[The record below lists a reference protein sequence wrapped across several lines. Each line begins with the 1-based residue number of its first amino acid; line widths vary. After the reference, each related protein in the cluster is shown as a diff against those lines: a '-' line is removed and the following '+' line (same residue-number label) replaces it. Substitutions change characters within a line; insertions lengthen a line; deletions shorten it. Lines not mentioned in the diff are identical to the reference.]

1 MTIGMSNSLT
11 SKLSDLSVTA
21 NPVSANPEVFNGVSE
36 SQDNQIRAEKT
47 NPWKSRPIQPSEN
60 KLLEADVWPEPSA
73 PLERR
78 SFNQKIEEK
87 PKNKKLKWREIE
99 IEPPV
104 HSSAV
109 RGRGRFSGMGSGSAP
124 VYQGPSNSGQMRNR
138 RGSGYG
144 RGRISDS
151 GRGMRPMNGYYQR
164 LPDRAPF
171 PRNQPDEKSHR
182 PVLSGDSNSQEPIVS
197 TAPAPATYDTEN
209 PSPKSARQSDETH
222 ERQNVSHSGYPA
234 QQEHA
239 SSSVSTTRGTNTG
252 EQTDKVTSELKSSPQ
267 GVTNRRYMGNTTD
280 STGRPT
286 RYTESSFNRPRRPPV
301 RGHGYGYT
309 NSPKGAA
316 IAAPTLPI
324 PAVAP
329 VTYLLPGLMPGCM
342 GGALLN
348 PGVAIS
354 PNTVTERRS
363 TLEGNPVQAILLPA
377 QAVPVVAGD
386 QTQISAAPIVPLQA
400 STVTAGGATSNSASE
415 IPESPAI
422 TSQVAEVVS
431 LEQMLEYIMEVG
443 WNKTKIPEWLKDN
456 PTISAAAASNADTQN
471 KVEESETSEAHS
483 QSSDSAKASETERS
497 VKRDDVV
504 IVDNTVFFVPRNS
517 HHTKFLKF
525 RSKLDYIRHHVEY
538 YFSDANLH
546 RDYHLV
552 TILSENDHT
561 CPLESL
567 LQFNRLRWAK
577 ATESELLEAVV
588 SSPAVSVVYSK
599 DNQPVGVSQNT
610 AMSVVR
616 SPSAYPI
623 PSKTSAS
630 DTNPPAPAV
639 TSVTSE
645 ASRPV
650 ASPDDPKS
658 SKQDAE
664 NEAPSATTSTDTV
677 ATVDSN
683 NFFVETVML
692 PFYAGG
698 QVPHATYANLPF
710 VMQQQR
716 IQVPTIGQA
725 QLSQPQHF
733 YALQSSQGYLL
744 PPAYMYPSPVTQQQ
758 NISLLQFSNQTPYYV
773 SATGTPTHPSDPSSL
788 ATAQAV
794 AAAAAAQQQT
804 APFPSAQ
811 PIYAVPQSVSANVNG
826 TGHASETTTSSPIVP
841 AYYRLA
847 MHQPSYS
854 QYAAAAA
861 AASQAAVGSTNPI
874 LLHFLP
880 TIQSSMSTAFV
891 PTGIPA
897 TTPNT
902 TLAAI
907 VGGAGNSR
915 TQVNPQ
921 GGGTFVP
928 LTTLQ
933 NMAQASPQLP
943 SYPGAAVSPA
953 SSTSVS
959 GTYGQKLSTVSAR
972 PHHNQMNQRLVNSQY
987 TQVAAAIVTTPTPT
1001 PNTRPAN
1008 PTSVEPGQKSSPVS
1022 EEVVDVS
1029 T

>member
-11 SKLSDLSVTA
+11 SKLSDLSVTTHS
-21 NPVSANPEVFNGVSE
+21 VSAKPDVYNGVTD
-36 SQDNQIRAEKT
+36 SQDNQVRVEKT

-104 HSSAV
+104 HSSAL
-109 RGRGRFSGMGSGSAP
+109 RGRGRFSGMASGNAP
-124 VYQGPSNSGQMRNR
+124 AYQGPSNSGQMRNR
-138 RGSGYG
+138 RGNGYG

-151 GRGMRPMNGYYQR
+151 GRGMRPINGYYQR
-164 LPDRAPF
+164 MPDRTPF
-171 PRNQPDEKSHR
+171 SRNPSDEKPNRS
-182 PVLSGDSNSQEPIVS
+182 VLSGDSNSQEPVSS
-197 TAPAPATYDTEN
+197 TAPAPTHDPEN
-209 PSPKSARQSDETH
+209 PSPKSTRQLDEANEH
-222 ERQNVSHSGYPA
+222 QNIPHSGYLA
-234 QQEHA
+234 QQENA
-239 SSSVSTTRGTNTG
+239 PLGANATRGANTG
-252 EQTDKVTSELKSSPQ
+252 EQTDKTTSELKSSPQ
-267 GVTNRRYMGNTTD
+267 GVNSRRYMGNVTSD

-301 RGHGYGYT
+301 RGHGYMYT

-316 IAAPTLPI
+316 ITAPTLPI
-324 PAVAP
+324 PAVTP
-329 VTYLLPGLMPGCM
+329 VTYLLPGLMPGCI

-348 PGVAIS
+348 PGVTIS
-354 PNTVTERRS
+354 SNTVTDRRS
-363 TLEGNPVQAILLPA
+363 ALDGNPVQAILLPA

-386 QTQISAAPIVPLQA
+386 QAQLQATPIVPLQA
-400 STVTAGGATSNSASE
+400 SAVTTGGVTSNSASE
-415 IPESPAI
+415 VPESPAI

-443 WNKTKIPEWLKDN
+443 WNKTKIPERLKDN
-456 PTISAAAASNADTQN
+456 PTITAAAATTLNADMKN
-471 KVEESETSEAHS
+471 KPEDFQDSIRSETSEVHS
-483 QSSDSAKASETERS
+483 QSSDSFKASETERS

-504 IVDNTVFFVPRNS
+504 IVDDKVFFVPRNS

-538 YFSDANLH
+538 YFSDANLN

-552 TILSENDHT
+552 TVLSENDHT

-577 ATESELLEAVV
+577 VTESELLEAVL
-588 SSPAVSVVYSK
+588 SSPAVTVVYSK
-599 DNQPVGVSQNT
+599 DNQPVGVSQST
-610 AMSVVR
+610 VISGVR
-616 SPSAYPI
+616 SPYPVS
-623 PSKTSAS
+623 SKASAS
-630 DTNPPAPAV
+630 DNNISAPVV
-639 TSVTSE
+639 TPVTSE
-645 ASRPV
+645 ASRPF

-658 SKQDAE
+658 SKQGPE
-664 NEAPSATTSTDTV
+664 NEAPLVTTSTDTV

-698 QVPHATYANLPF
+698 QLPHAAYANLPF

-716 IQVPTIGQA
+716 IQVPTIGQTP
-725 QLSQPQHF
+725 LSQPQHF

-744 PPAYMYPSPVTQQQ
+744 PPAYMYPNPVTQQQ

-773 SATGTPTHPSDPSSL
+773 SATGTPVHPSDPSSL

-804 APFPSAQ
+804 VPFANTQ
-811 PIYAVPQSVSANVNG
+811 PVYAVPQSVSANVNG
-826 TGHASETTTSSPIVP
+826 AGHNSETTTSSPIVP

-847 MHQPSYS
+847 MHQPSYN
-854 QYAAAAA
+854 QYAA
-861 AASQAAVGSTNPI
+861 AASQAAVGSANPI

-880 TIQSSMSTAFV
+880 TIQSNLSTAFV

-921 GGGTFVP
+921 SGGTLVP

-953 SSTSVS
+953 PPTSAS
-959 GTYGQKLSTVSAR
+959 GQYGQKLSTVSVR
-972 PHHNQMNQRLVNSQY
+972 PHHQLNQRLVNSKH
-987 TQVAAAIVTTPTPT
+987 TQVAAAVNTSNTTA
-1001 PNTRPAN
+1001 NARPVN
-1008 PTSVEPGQKSSPVS
+1008 PTSVEPGQKSPVS
-1022 EEVVDVS
+1022 EEVVDAS